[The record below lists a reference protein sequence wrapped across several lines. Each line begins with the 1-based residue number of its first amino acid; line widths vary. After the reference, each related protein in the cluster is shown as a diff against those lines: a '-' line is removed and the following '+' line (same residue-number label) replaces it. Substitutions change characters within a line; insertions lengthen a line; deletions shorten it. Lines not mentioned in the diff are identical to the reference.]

1 LNTKQARVIVRCQD
15 ELGESAFWSPT
26 EQALYWIDG
35 YAPRLHRLDW
45 STLEHTL
52 PRFAFDAPVGVVA
65 RAAHGF
71 VVAAKGLYR
80 TDLLLSDAELIAD
93 PEHGRD
99 GIGYNDGKADRS
111 GSFWFGSYDA
121 DAIEPRGAFWRMDK
135 AGVTTLVDSGYRVFN
150 GPAFSP
156 DGRVAYASDS
166 MARRIIAYDVS
177 ETAPFLTNRRVFF
190 DMGDMAGLPDGL
202 TVDSAGGLWCALWGG
217 HGAVR
222 FDPAGK
228 VTDRV
233 TVSAAQATSVA
244 LGGADLRTLFI
255 TSATCELSEADLRAQ
270 PDAGCLFGVEVS
282 IPGLPEH
289 PVIIDDL

>member
-1 LNTKQARVIVRCQD
+1 MRCQD
-15 ELGESAFWSPT
+15 ELGESAFWSPA

-45 STLEHTL
+45 ATLEHTL

-80 TDLLLSDAELIAD
+80 TDLSEGPLEGPVGGYAKLIAD

-111 GSFWFGSYDA
+111 GNFWFGSYDA
-121 DAIEPRGAFWRMDK
+121 DAVEPRGAFWRMDK
-135 AGVTTLVDSGYRVFN
+135 TGVTTLVDSGYRVFN

-156 DGRVAYASDS
+156 DGRVVYASDS

-177 ETAPFLTNRRVFF
+177 ETAPFLTNRRAFF

-217 HGAVR
+217 YGAVR
-222 FDPAGK
+222 FDPTGQ

-244 LGGADLRTLFI
+244 LGGPGLRTQFV
-255 TSATCELSEADLRAQ
+255 TSATCELSEPDLMAQ

-282 IPGLPEH
+282 IPGLLEH
-289 PVIIDDL
+289 PIVIDDQ